1 MVTISIA
8 DPDGAGTKIAVDTRW
23 YAEKDKTL
31 DQLFVSHHPIVGGW
45 KQAINTFQPE
55 WSPESHGLG
64 ARPYRHRNRPQRTG
78 RPGECGA
85 R

>member
-8 DPDGAGTKIAVDTRW
+8 DPDGASTKIAVDTRW

-45 KQAINTFQPE
+45 KQAIDTFQPE
-55 WSPESHGLG
+55 
-64 ARPYRHRNRPQRTG
+64 
-78 RPGECGA
+78 
-85 R
+85 